1 LPRGKN
7 NDCNDN
13 PSVSPH
19 SRRFIMKKI
28 VVAALALVGLSALAM
43 LIAKNLND

>member
-1 LPRGKN
+1 MPRGKN
-7 NDCNDN
+7 NVCNDN
-13 PSVSPH
+13 H
-19 SRRFIMKKI
+19 SFHPLKEKTMKKI